1 MLDAVSGFT
10 DEQLAGKDVDWVV
23 ERMRCADALHN
34 FRLDFFRFADDV
46 IGSKSEGGRCQYVTA
61 INTFAEYLGKREI
74 DINDIT
80 KPLLVGFLR
89 WMDGKAFSFANGRIS
104 PSKRVRIPMGAESR
118 HLAKL
123 AHIYNKAKE
132 MYNDEDEGL
141 ILIPRSPFSTIQ
153 VKHPV
158 SRGQKPLDVATMQ
171 RVIDAR
177 HPLETVQTSLDL
189 FVLSFALW
197 GANLADLYEAGEP
210 GEVWVYHR
218 KKVRDRRPDGAE
230 LKVRVP
236 ECVKSRLPALG
247 KLHTM
252 AGKARYA
259 TSKVNKGLAR
269 WCADEGIPVFTFY
282 AARHSYATLARNK
295 AKLEKATVDECL
307 CHIGDYK
314 MTDIYLEPDWEML
327 NEANLKV
334 LELFRW

>member
-1 MLDAVSGFT
+1 M
-10 DEQLAGKDVDWVV
+10 
-23 ERMRCADALHN
+23 
-34 FRLDFFRFADDV
+34 
-46 IGSKSEGGRCQYVTA
+46 
-61 INTFAEYLGKREI
+61 
-74 DINDIT
+74 
-80 KPLLVGFLR
+80 
-89 WMDGKAFSFANGRIS
+89 
-104 PSKRVRIPMGAESR
+104 
-118 HLAKL
+118 AKL

-141 ILIPRSPFSTIQ
+141 ILIPRSPFSTIKL
-153 VKHPV
+153 KHPV

-218 KKVRDRRPDGAE
+218 KKVRDRRPGAQ
-230 LKVRVP
+230 LKVRIP
-236 ECVKSRLPALG
+236 ECVKCRLPALG

-269 WCADEGIPVFTFY
+269 WCEDEGIPVFTFY

-327 NEANLKV
+327 DEANRKV
-334 LELFRW
+334 LELFSW